1 MAELLI
7 MQDSYQTSEVLEY
20 FIEEVFSLLDNANTS
35 AAIKMVILELLSLH
49 AGNFIHVSRLKQFL
63 YREKCDKLQA
73 CMVMVFDKW
82 MRGDYIDDLA
92 LEGLEKFFTE
102 IWGEKWEGSVS
113 NAEED
118 SFWEQEERDERERR
132 LELEGLS
139 TPMDRS
145 HSLHMGLLT
154 KAAASA
160 ICLNT

>member
-63 YREKCDKLQA
+63 YKEKCDKLQA

-92 LEGLEKFFTE
+92 LEGLEKFFTQKY
-102 IWGEKWEGSVS
+102 GEKNGKVACQMPKKIHSGNRKKEMNESEGW
-113 NAEED
+113 N
-118 SFWEQEERDERERR
+118 
-132 LELEGLS
+132 
-139 TPMDRS
+139 
-145 HSLHMGLLT
+145 
-154 KAAASA
+154 
-160 ICLNT
+160 